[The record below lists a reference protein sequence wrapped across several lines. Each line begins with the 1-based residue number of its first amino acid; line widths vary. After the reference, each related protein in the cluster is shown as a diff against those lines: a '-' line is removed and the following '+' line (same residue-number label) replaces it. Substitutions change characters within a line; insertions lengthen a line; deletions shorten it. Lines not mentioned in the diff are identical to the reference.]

1 MQRILKSFIGILIFS
16 VTSVPLY
23 ATQFTSHPAAPS
35 QAVAA
40 QNTRNDDLRDYM
52 HYHDLGLKAKF
63 TGNIN
68 DATTAFQ
75 HSLAAL
81 NRYTQNVP
89 PNTIDT
95 QQFKPL
101 TAKAG
106 ILLELAKIDIL
117 HQDFAAADEKLKP
130 ATSVIHHMLTSP
142 HHNHDIQAE
151 LPLLIDLTAF
161 YLQQQQPEKAA
172 NLLKTCINKLPAD
185 FAYRPLLHNLL
196 GQTYQVYWQ
205 QTQQERDWLQAENHF
220 RQSLATQSSSTLSQL
235 RIYYAITFAAFY
247 INSDNIDH
255 IKNGKKLLKNCLTQL
270 QKNKTNADHSTQFIN
285 AILLPR
291 AQTKIA
297 EAAIKQA
304 DYRTAKQQLHR
315 LLRQSSALLPGIKG
329 SKVSTLTLLARISG
343 YEQDYKSALAFIHL
357 AYQGFTQY
365 ATLSPE
371 QEQARQQLAH
381 LHLAILQQ
389 GITNQKL
396 KLQMVMPELFK
407 AMQIAQGTQ
416 RIHSLER
423 MVLRRAAPSLQQ
435 DLNTLW
441 KKQEQLNAS
450 EKHYT
455 QQLMQPLVAQT
466 KRDGILQTQL
476 LRDIQQLHQKLKK
489 DLPLYNQY
497 LDPRPL
503 SLSQAKTLLKPHEAL
518 LLWSVDQN
526 VTYLLVIPYQQPA
539 AFFSF
544 DIDSQQLAQALNYH
558 APHSF
563 MQSLTDPQQTFNT
576 QQAYALYKILLAPA
590 ESVLSDTQHL
600 IVVTDAALQ
609 SLPLQA
615 LIRSPAPDSL
625 HPDYRHLDWL
635 ISRYAVSYLPSAHAL
650 ADLQHPEFRHAH
662 PTANTNALIAFGDPL
677 LTATSEMP
685 TQHILRTM
693 LNDRQLSGLN
703 YLRQPQFLQNSLL
716 PLPETADEIQ
726 YLAQTLPAHR
736 SQVFLQA
743 QATEQQLKRL
753 NVQGTL
759 QTTQLLMFSTHTLLP
774 DDNPS
779 NAAFYALEPGLI
791 LTPPTQGSVQ
801 DDGYLTASEIA
812 NLNLQAEWVILAA
825 CKTGTLTTQDTV
837 TGLSQLAKAFFMAGA
852 RSVLATQWNVHSQ
865 ASTRVMQRLFAILPQ
880 TPHRAYAL
888 QQTMQMMAAQ
898 PAVCSLRCWL
908 GLAPPQQPAHP
919 AYWAGFSIYGAGG
932 ELPSLA
938 NRND

>member
-1 MQRILKSFIGILIFS
+1 MKPARRYVVRVCQWLILTIGCCAPNPLP
-16 VTSVPLY
+16 VTAV
-23 ATQFTSHPAAPS
+23 FTLLPASSAIS
-35 QAVAA
+35 QPCID
-40 QNTRNDDLRDYM
+40 TYT
-52 HYHDLGLKAKF
+52 HYNQLGYQAKL
-63 TGNIN
+63 TGNIAA
-68 DATTAFQ
+68 ATTAFQ
-75 HSLAAL
+75 QGLAAL
-81 NRYTQNVP
+81 HCSSQR
-89 PNTIDT
+89 
-95 QQFKPL
+95 L
-101 TAKAG
+101 TTPTSLTNKFRPAIAKAR
-106 ILLELAKIDIL
+106 ILLELAEIDML
-117 HQDFAAADEKLKP
+117 HQDLAAATDKLNQINP
-130 ATSVIHHMLTSP
+130 IIADFLANPQTDLNPEVFPLVINLALFHLR
-142 HHNHDIQAE
+142 QA
-151 LPLLIDLTAF
+151 
-161 YLQQQQPEKAA
+161 QPDAA
-172 NLLKTCINKLPAD
+172 VTLLKTSFDTFAINTD
-185 FAYRPLLHNLL
+185 YRFVLHNLL
-196 GQTYQVYWQ
+196 GQTYQTYWRKNQ
-205 QTQQERDWLQAENHF
+205 RISDWLQAEKHF
-220 RQSLATQSSSTLSQL
+220 QQSLNHQKPANNLN
-235 RIYYAITFAAFY
+235 IYNTISLASFY
-247 INSDNIDH
+247 INSENIDH
-255 IKNGKKLLKNCLTQL
+255 IKNGEKLLKNCLTQL
-270 QKNKTNADHSTQFIN
+270 QKNKTNVDHSTQFIN

-315 LLRQSSALLPGIKG
+315 LLRQSSSLLPGIKG

-343 YEQDYKSALAFIHL
+343 YEQDYKSALVFIYR
-357 AYQGFTQY
+357 AYQGFMQY

-389 GITNQKL
+389 GIINQKL
-396 KLQMVMPELFK
+396 KLQTVMPELFK

-455 QQLMQPLVAQT
+455 QQLMQPSVAQT

-489 DLPLYNQY
+489 NLPLYNQY

-539 AFFSF
+539 AFFSL
-544 DIDSQQLAQALNYH
+544 DSDSTQLAQALNRN
-558 APHSF
+558 ATNSF
-563 MQSLTDPQQTFNT
+563 MQSLMNPQQTFNT

-625 HPDYRHLDWL
+625 RPDYRHLDWL

-677 LTATSEMP
+677 LTATSKMP

-726 YLAQTLPAHR
+726 YLAQTLSAHR

-759 QTTQLLMFSTHTLLP
+759 QTTQLLMFSTHALLP

-865 ASTRVMQRLFAILPQ
+865 ATTRFMQRLFAILPQ

-919 AYWAGFSIYGAGG
+919 VYWAGFSIYGAGG